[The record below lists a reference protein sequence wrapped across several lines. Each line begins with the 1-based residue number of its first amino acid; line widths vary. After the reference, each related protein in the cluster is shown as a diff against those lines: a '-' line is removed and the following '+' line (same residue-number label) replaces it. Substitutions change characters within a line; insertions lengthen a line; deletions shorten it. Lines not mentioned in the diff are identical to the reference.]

1 LDATLYPITA
11 DKEEN
16 AKKMEEKYAKGR
28 YPVFYDESK
37 KVADMLHQ
45 EVIIHKFGRMPALL
59 VVDKKGII
67 QYAHYGDSM
76 RDIPKNVEI
85 FEVLRNL
92 KD

>member
-1 LDATLYPITA
+1 LEATLYPITA

-37 KVADMLHQ
+37 KVANMLHQ

-85 FEVLRNL
+85 FEVLR
-92 KD
+92 KFED